1 MKKLLFSITALT
13 LSTVLFAQDAQKK
26 KADEIAKF
34 KTETIDLGKLQQGNP
49 TTAIFNVANIG
60 TDPLIIEQA
69 NPTCGCTISDYTKS
83 PIANGKTGE
92 IKATYN
98 AANIGAFEKHLT
110 VKFAGTDE
118 VKSIT
123 IKGEVL
129 SKEDYAK
136 MTGAPIP
143 ADSKDT
149 PKGVDVKAATPTDEA
164 KAADTKT
171 ASKPAVKADTKKTAK
186 ANKTKAKTETANK
199 KKK

>member
-49 TTAIFNVANIG
+49 TTAVFSVANIG
-60 TDPLIIEQA
+60 SDPLIIEQA

-136 MTGAPIP
+136 MNGTTIP
-143 ADSKDT
+143 ADT
-149 PKGVDVKAATPTDEA
+149 KAADTKPSVVADDA
-164 KAADTKT
+164 KAADTK
-171 ASKPAVKADTKKTAK
+171 AAKPAVKAETKKTAK
-186 ANKTKAKTETANK
+186 TSKTKVKAETANK
-199 KKK
+199 KK

>member
-26 KADEIAKF
+26 KADDVAKF

-49 TTAIFNVANIG
+49 TTATFSVVNIG
-60 TDPLIIEQA
+60 SEPLIIEQA
-69 NPTCGCTISDYTKS
+69 NPTCGCTISNYTKE
-83 PIANGKTGE
+83 PIAASKAGE

-110 VKFAGTDE
+110 VKFAGVDE

-129 SKEDYAK
+129 SKEEYTK
-136 MTGAPIP
+136 LNGGATAAP
-143 ADSKDT
+143 AAEKA
-149 PKGVDVKAATPTDEA
+149 PVAATPADA
-164 KAADTKT
+164 KAKPVVKEETTKT
-171 ASKPAVKADTKKTAK
+171 TKTKTVTKK
-186 ANKTKAKTETANK
+186 N
-199 KKK
+199 

>member
-13 LSTVLFAQDAQKK
+13 LSTVLFAQDTQKK

-49 TTAIFNVANIG
+49 TTAIFSVANIG
-60 TDPLIIEQA
+60 TDPLVIEQA
-69 NPTCGCTISDYTKS
+69 NPTCGCTISDYTKA

-136 MTGAPIP
+136 LNGTIAP
-143 ADSKDT
+143 AD
-149 PKGVDVKAATPTDEA
+149 
-164 KAADTKT
+164 DTKT
-171 ASKPAVKADTKKTAK
+171 DAAKDVKVAVPVDEKTKTVVKSPDGKKTT
-186 ANKTKAKTETANK
+186 KTKTKVKVETANK